1 MRVDLQLEG
10 KRALVTGS
18 TAGIG
23 YAIAESLAKEGA
35 TVVVNGRTQRRVDEA
50 LSRLKQ
56 ASPKGRLE
64 GLAVDLGT
72 AQCAKLAI
80 AKYPDTKSPRPHLP
94 RVEVRRAFTRAPPAA
109 SERARSY
116 AEATRR
122 QRAS

>member
-72 AQCAKLAI
+72 AQGAKLAI
-80 AKYPDTKSPRPHLP
+80 AKYPELDILVNNLGIFEAKPFEDISAARFHPRSMGL
-94 RVEVRRAFTRAPPAA
+94 RCAPM
-109 SERARSY
+109 
-116 AEATRR
+116 AE
-122 QRAS
+122 